1 MTKRSEALR
10 MARRLGWRFDGI
22 TGSSH
27 VRLTKPGRPA
37 VTVASSP
44 SCWRWRRNALAQLRR
59 ADRPA
64 SDTGDGSA
72 AIAAAAGADPPAVS
86 DVSP

>member
-1 MTKRSEALR
+1 MTRRRELLR
-10 MARRLGWRFDGI
+10 MARRLGWTAEATNG
-22 TGSSH
+22 GH
-27 VRLTKPGRPA
+27 VRLTHPQSDKPVIAAATPRGG
-37 VTVASSP
+37 
-44 SCWRWRRNALAQLRR
+44 RWRRNALAQLRR